1 MTDIEIAVSFVA
13 LLGGLLLA
21 NVANNLADALR
32 ARRDLPIG
40 FTPWAINFYISVAV
54 INIFVLLS
62 AADET
67 FVFDMLSFVGLLVA
81 FIPYIMVS
89 RLLYPEHKDRWAS
102 VEDYYIA
109 NRKLIL
115 GIMLITQVVAI
126 FSLVHGGFYLDLT
139 ISGIITRLLGLYGP
153 VILILLLLMLTDKR
167 QWHWAGFGFLIAH
180 RISIMTLIATS
191 VT

>member
-1 MTDIEIAVSFVA
+1 MTDIEIAVSFLA

-21 NVANNLADALR
+21 NVANNMADALR

-40 FTPWAINFYISVAV
+40 FVPWAINFYISAAV
-54 INIFVLLS
+54 INIFVILS

-67 FVFDMLSFVGLLVA
+67 FVFDMVSLVGLLAA

-89 RLLYPEHKDRWAS
+89 RLLYPEHKDRWTS

-126 FSLVHGGFYLDLT
+126 FTLVHGGFYLDMA
-139 ISGIITRLLGLYGP
+139 IWEIIVRLLVLYGP
-153 VILILLLLMLTDKR
+153 VILTLLLLMLTDKR
-167 QWHWAGFGFLIAH
+167 QWHWAGWSFLIVH
-180 RISIMTLIATS
+180 RIAIMTS
-191 VT
+191 VAGL